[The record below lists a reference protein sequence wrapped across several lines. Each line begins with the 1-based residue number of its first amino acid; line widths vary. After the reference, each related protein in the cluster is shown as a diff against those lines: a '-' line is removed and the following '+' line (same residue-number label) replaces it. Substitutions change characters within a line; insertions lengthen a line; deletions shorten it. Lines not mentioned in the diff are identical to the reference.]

1 MATKTPMPA
10 YCAVVDAEAP
20 GIAAEN
26 ASAGSVARDREPV
39 ERKGW
44 DYGNVAEG
52 CLFSAS
58 FLSCRSGG
66 GCLVWHAMEGRLSSG
81 DGLHVDERGIL
92 QDDDA
97 ISVPIGNISGRKKS
111 LRVNYK
117 NFNLA
122 HQINIQGK
130 GRREV
135 GGKI

>member
-1 MATKTPMPA
+1 M
-10 YCAVVDAEAP
+10 
-20 GIAAEN
+20 
-26 ASAGSVARDREPV
+26 
-39 ERKGW
+39 
-44 DYGNVAEG
+44 
-52 CLFSAS
+52 
-58 FLSCRSGG
+58 
-66 GCLVWHAMEGRLSSG
+66 WHAMEGRLSSG